1 MPRCAAVLIRSNSVS
16 FPAASLST
24 RQVSDLRLRNEFSGL
39 CFLIHY
45 NPVITSPVYKP
56 SLYNPTV
63 PATVR
68 VPHPKPDT
76 PAPFKRSFLGIVY
89 LQRRAAKRTNIGKG
103 QQFLSFVLST
113 ARFQACRIT
122 LPLFPPPPLSPP
134 PPLNAGTSRGERDRK
149 IVLTFNTSVDRC
161 PVSFLT
167 EEYLLLI
174 ITLVET
180 F

>member
-1 MPRCAAVLIRSNSVS
+1 MTICWPQFSPQFFSQLSLSIQRSSDAWSPSVVRWRITAAVTLLEACVLVPRCAAVLIRSNSVS
-16 FPAASLST
+16 SPAASLST

-122 LPLFPPPPLSPP
+122 LPLFPPLPH
-134 PPLNAGTSRGERDRK
+134 
-149 IVLTFNTSVDRC
+149 
-161 PVSFLT
+161 
-167 EEYLLLI
+167 
-174 ITLVET
+174 
-180 F
+180 